1 MANSPRS
8 DYLARIHRAQDYI
21 ERHLSEELVLELV
34 ARAAHFSPF
43 HFHRVFSAVVG
54 ETLYQFILRLRL
66 ERAASTLLQ
75 NRDRSVT
82 EVALDCGFSSSATF
96 ARAFKAEYGMSASE
110 WRECGGSMT
119 GDSSL
124 TDSKNRKAQSNL
136 SKARAEWMDKTARV
150 GAMPAK
156 RVLMSIPAISVS
168 VEELSLMTV
177 AYVRHVGPYQGDAKL
192 FERLFG
198 QLMTWA
204 GPRGL
209 VKPATKTLVIY
220 HDDPNITEA
229 AKLRISCCISVPPD
243 IKPEGEIGV
252 MQVDGGKYA
261 CAKFELTS
269 EDYAPAW
276 QWFMGEWMPSSGY
289 EPRDGHC
296 YELYTGQIG
305 TDCAGLQSVQF
316 TMPVRP
322 V

>member
-1 MANSPRS
+1 MANNPRS
-8 DYLARIHRAQDYI
+8 EYLARIHRAQDYI
-21 ERHLSEELVLELV
+21 ERHLSEDLTLELV

-43 HFHRVFSAVVG
+43 HFHRVFSAVVN

-75 NRDRSVT
+75 NRERPVT
-82 EVALDCGFSSSATF
+82 EVALDGGFSSSATF

-110 WRECGGSMT
+110 WRERGGSSTDGM
-119 GDSSL
+119 
-124 TDSKNRKAQSNL
+124 TDSKNRKALSNL
-136 SKARAEWMDKTARV
+136 SKAGLEWMDQTAPVDATSARRV
-150 GAMPAK
+150 PMSLPAT
-156 RVLMSIPAISVS
+156 SVS
-168 VEELSLMTV
+168 VEELAPMTV
-177 AYVRHVGPYQGDAKL
+177 AYVRHVGPYQGDSQL
-192 FERLFG
+192 FGRLFG

-209 VKPATKTLVIY
+209 MGPATKSLVIY

-229 AKLRISCCISVPPD
+229 AKLRISCCISVPAD
-243 IKPEGEIGV
+243 TKPEGEVGV
-252 MQVDGGKYA
+252 MQIDGGKYA
-261 CAKFELTS
+261 CAKFELAS
-269 EDYAPAW
+269 EDYGPAW

-296 YELYTGQIG
+296 YELYSGETTG
-305 TDCAGLQSVQF
+305 DCAGKQSVQF

>member
-1 MANSPRS
+1 MANSSRS
-8 DYLARIHRAQDYI
+8 EYLARIHRAQDYI
-21 ERHLSEELVLELV
+21 ERHLSEDLTLELV
-34 ARAAHFSPF
+34 ARTAYFSPF

-75 NRDRSVT
+75 NRDRPVT
-82 EVALDCGFSSSATF
+82 EIALDGGFSSSATF

-110 WRECGGSMT
+110 WRECGGSST
-119 GDSSL
+119 GDTSV

-136 SKARAEWMDKTARV
+136 SKASADWMDQTAPV
-150 GAMPAK
+150 GAMPAR
-156 RVLMSIPAISVS
+156 RVPMSLPAISVS
-168 VEELSLMTV
+168 VEELSPMTV
-177 AYVRHVGPYQGDAKL
+177 AYVRHVGPYQGDAQL
-192 FERLFG
+192 FGRLFG

-204 GPRGL
+204 GPRDL
-209 VKPATKTLVIY
+209 VKPATKALVIY

-229 AKLRISCCISVPPD
+229 AKLRISCCISVPPA

-252 MQVDGGKYA
+252 MQIDGGKYA
-261 CAKFELTS
+261 CAKFELSS
-269 EDYAPAW
+269 EDYGPAW

-296 YELYTGQIG
+296 YELFAGEIG
-305 TDCAGLQSVQF
+305 TDCEGKQSVQF